1 MSKDFSFDV
10 VSDFEHQ
17 ELVNAIDQAR
27 REVQTR
33 YDFKGSKAGIEPE
46 GKEALTLKAED
57 DYKMGALIDILQSK
71 MIKRGL
77 SLKILDLSKPQEDA
91 KAISKKIREA
101 FPKVKAAI
109 QGEELRVFSSKKDE
123 LQGVIN
129 LLTENDFDFPLQFI
143 NYR

>member
-91 KAISKKIREA
+91 TGGTLRKA
-101 FPKVKAAI
+101 
-109 QGEELRVFSSKKDE
+109 
-123 LQGVIN
+123 
-129 LLTENDFDFPLQFI
+129 
-143 NYR
+143 